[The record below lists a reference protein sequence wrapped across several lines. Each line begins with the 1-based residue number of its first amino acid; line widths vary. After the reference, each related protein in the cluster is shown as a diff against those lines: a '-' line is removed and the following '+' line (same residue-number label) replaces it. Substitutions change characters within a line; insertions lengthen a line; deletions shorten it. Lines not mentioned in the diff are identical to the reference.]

1 MKKFKLIGIIFIIIV
16 VCYTIFIGIELT
28 RFNNNIGA
36 IPLVNIDK
44 KTVNIDEEENTL
56 REKKYGIGYTIEYE
70 YLVNRKDGSDNQ
82 LLKLISGEFKLFDKF
97 TLNTWIV

>member
-1 MKKFKLIGIIFIIIV
+1 MNYKNYRRISYEKVEI
-16 VCYTIFIGIELT
+16 T
-28 RFNNNIGA
+28 RFNNSIGA
-36 IPLVNIDK
+36 IPLINIDK
-44 KTVNIDEEENTL
+44 KIVNIDEEENTI
-56 REKKYGIGYTIEYE
+56 REKNYGIGYTIEYE

>member
-1 MKKFKLIGIIFIIIV
+1 MKKLKLIGIIFIIIV
-16 VCYTIFIGIELT
+16 VCYIIFIGIELT
-28 RFNNNIGA
+28 RFNNSIGA
-36 IPLVNIDK
+36 IPLINIDK

-56 REKKYGIGYTIEYE
+56 QEKNYGIGYTIEYE
-70 YLVNRKDGSDNQ
+70 YLVSRKDGSDSQ

>member
-1 MKKFKLIGIIFIIIV
+1 MKKLKLIGIIFIIIV
-16 VCYTIFIGIELT
+16 VCYIIFIGIELI
-28 RFNNNIGA
+28 RFNNSIGA
-36 IPLVNIDK
+36 IPLINIDK

-56 REKKYGIGYTIEYE
+56 QEKNYGIGYTIEYE